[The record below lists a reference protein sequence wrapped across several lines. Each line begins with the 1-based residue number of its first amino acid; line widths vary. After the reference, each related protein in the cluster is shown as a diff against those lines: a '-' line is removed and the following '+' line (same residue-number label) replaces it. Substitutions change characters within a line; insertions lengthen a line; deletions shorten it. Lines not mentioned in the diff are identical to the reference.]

1 MTFTAT
7 IDQRRAL
14 EGLAYWAAEQAYTR
28 ERFPADVDMLRRA
41 DETICMSF
49 DVLDRLQVPYWVQ
62 NTVLCWAQ
70 NWRNTKT
77 DYLWRAMATH
87 NIDL

>member
-28 ERFPADVDMLRRA
+28 ERFPADADTLRRA
-41 DETICMSF
+41 DETICMNF
-49 DVLDRLQVPYWVQ
+49 DICDRLQVPYWVQ

-77 DYLWRAMATH
+77 DYLRHAMTAH
-87 NIDL
+87 NINL